1 MGEHY
6 EDFLNN
12 EVDRLLL
19 EKADLVMNKKQL
31 EVAYSELEEKYSR
44 IHMLVSQILFDKGAF
59 PFICGTMGEQ
69 DQNGMPEYFSICPA
83 FGSDATYSYKKV

>member
-59 PFICGTMGEQ
+59 PFICGTMGDLVEWLTEIN
-69 DQNGMPEYFSICPA
+69 QNQMNTERKFLIL
-83 FGSDATYSYKKV
+83 